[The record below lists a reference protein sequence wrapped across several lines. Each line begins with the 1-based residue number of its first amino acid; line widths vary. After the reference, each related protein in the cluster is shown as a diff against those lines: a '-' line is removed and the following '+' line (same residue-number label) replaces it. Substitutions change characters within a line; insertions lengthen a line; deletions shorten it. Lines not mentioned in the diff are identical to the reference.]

1 MPETPNQHPGVRVAF
16 EDELCAGAT
25 MKCLDARMMQIYVHM
40 ASNDALT
47 PEELLRRKGYLVGDT
62 LTKGG
67 VLLFAKDPSAAFAP
81 IARLED
87 ELPLARWD
95 AENVMPY
102 GVAMLLAQSEGDAD
116 GQALFA
122 AIYNRKRAAVGG
134 FTETRR
140 DVLPR

>member
-1 MPETPNQHPGVRVAF
+1 MNGKQLYERALILLHYVDAAGEPVYDAAGRKRAVTIVNQIAA
-16 EDELCAGAT
+16 D
-25 MKCLDARMMQIYVHM
+25 
-40 ASNDALT
+40 
-47 PEELLRRKGYLVGDT
+47 
-62 LTKGG
+62 
-67 VLLFAKDPSAAFAP
+67 LLFAKDPSAAFAP